1 MTDRDHLTQAVKKS
15 YEMILINFRCNR
27 KSYLWEQLIQDTL
40 KTGNYITRK
49 YIGVFYLDQK
59 STSFVYFNEIS

>member
-1 MTDRDHLTQAVKKS
+1 M
-15 YEMILINFRCNR
+15 
-27 KSYLWEQLIQDTL
+27 WEQLIQDTL

>member
-27 KSYLWEQLIQDTL
+27 KSYSPTTNSGDSKNCKLY
-40 KTGNYITRK
+40 N
-49 YIGVFYLDQK
+49 
-59 STSFVYFNEIS
+59 